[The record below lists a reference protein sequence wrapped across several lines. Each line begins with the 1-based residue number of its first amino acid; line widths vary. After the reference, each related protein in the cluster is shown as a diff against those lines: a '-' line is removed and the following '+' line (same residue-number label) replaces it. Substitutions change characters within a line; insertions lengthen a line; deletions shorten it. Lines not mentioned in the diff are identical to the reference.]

1 MKHLLR
7 QPFSTFF
14 WKLPCRRSFVH
25 FPKTIPSPEL
35 IDDTLKRRIERVQDS
50 TVSITPLLREWCQIG
65 NQTALSELRSIITSL
80 HRSNRFFHALQVS
93 DWMIEQ
99 KAYKLSSMDFE
110 RRLYLTAKVCGVEEA
125 AKFFET
131 VPVEKRDLYLYNA
144 LLSCCKTHSSVAI
157 AETTFEKKR
166 ELGFVDNNPQ
176 LYSIMLCLYHQAE
189 DHDMVVKLLGE
200 MDEKKMQPQ
209 GLSFDKLLT
218 SYSMASDLDVQ
229 GMEKFLSKWEVMIQ
243 EKWTTFYFP
252 GLVYLRAGFRE
263 KGLALLRRSEPSV
276 GDRAREIIYGCLM
289 TAYCSENLTED
300 VYRLWNLAKD
310 YGISFDSSKCSDI
323 VKAFMKKGD
332 LDEVMEEWDECPN
345 IDLMDFGLQH
355 RCMKEEAEKI
365 VDMFGKKESKWES
378 LALKVNNLVE
388 DEDDK
393 EEERRKRVAEAMEG
407 RLHDRWNPK
416 SSMALSAYACVQYV
430 EGRRD
435 MESTADILR
444 LLNKR
449 EQVLHAM
456 DKDRLSLKMVEAMRG
471 GGYVGGDD

>member
-131 VPVEKRDLYLYNA
+131 VP
-144 LLSCCKTHSSVAI
+144 
-157 AETTFEKKR
+157 
-166 ELGFVDNNPQ
+166 
-176 LYSIMLCLYHQAE
+176 AE